1 MFLINTP
8 RITPKNWCCVHIHDL
23 AFFSIIWRLRAFLM
37 YMMTPSVV
45 TGGNGWQITYTEN
58 YPNSPPSLPSAEKLR
73 LIGRQMHSQD
83 LWGIPRWES
92 LVGNWVE
99 LFSSLFLFNCNSW
112 LAQFKTWISDELVI
126 PLIDV
131 QTRNQEFFRAG
142 KFFRNLGT

>member
-1 MFLINTP
+1 MLRPYPWSCLFL
-8 RITPKNWCCVHIHDL
+8 HYL
-23 AFFSIIWRLRAFLM
+23 AFKGVFDVYDDAISSYRRQWLA
-37 YMMTPSVV
+37 
-45 TGGNGWQITYTEN
+45 N
-58 YPNSPPSLPSAEKLR
+58 YLYWKLPQLSPLFAICWKVR

>member
-1 MFLINTP
+1 MLRPYPWSCLFL
-8 RITPKNWCCVHIHDL
+8 HYL
-23 AFFSIIWRLRAFLM
+23 AFKGVFDVYYDAISSYRRQWLA
-37 YMMTPSVV
+37 
-45 TGGNGWQITYTEN
+45 N
-58 YPNSPPSLPSAEKLR
+58 YLYWKLPQLSPLFAICWKVEVNWTS
-73 LIGRQMHSQD
+73 MHSQD

-92 LVGNWVE
+92 LFGNWFE